1 MNGNNRICSLLDI
14 DYPIIQ
20 AGMVWC
26 SGWKLASAV
35 SNSGGLGV
43 IGSGSM
49 HPDVLKEHIIK
60 CRAATDN
67 PFAVNVPLMYPE
79 IKTQM
84 EIIAEHGVKV
94 VITSAGNPKT
104 WTPFLKENNIKV
116 IHVISNSTFAKKS
129 EEAGVDAV
137 VAEGFEAGGHN
148 GREETTTLCL
158 IPLIR
163 KTVSIP
169 VIAAGGIS
177 TGGAMLAAMALGADG
192 VQVGTR
198 FAASKESSAHPA
210 FKKMI
215 INSTDGD
222 TLLVLKKLMPVRLLK
237 NDFLEKVLALESD
250 GAADLELRDLLGQ
263 KRPKRGMFE
272 GKIDEGE
279 FEAGQVSALVDKIEP
294 ASEILKNI
302 WDDYLKGGSEITK
315 CLNHSL

>member
-1 MNGNNRICSLLDI
+1 MNENNRICNLLDI
-14 DYPIIQ
+14 AYPIIQ

-49 HPDVLKEHIIK
+49 HPEVLKEHIIK
-60 CRAATDN
+60 CRAATDS

-79 IKTQM
+79 IKTHM
-84 EIIAEHGVKV
+84 EIIAEHGAKV
-94 VITSAGNPKT
+94 VVTSAGNPKT
-104 WTPFLKENNIKV
+104 WTPFLKENGIKV

-129 EEAGVDAV
+129 EDAGVDAV
-137 VAEGFEAGGHN
+137 IAEGFEAGGHN

-158 IPLIR
+158 IPLVR

-177 TGGAMLAAMALGADG
+177 TGRAMLAAMALGADG

-215 INSTDGD
+215 INSIDGD
-222 TLLVLKKLMPVRLLK
+222 TLLVLKKLVPVRLLK

-250 GAADLELRDLLGQ
+250 GASDLELRDLLGQ

-279 FEAGQVSALVDKIEP
+279 LEAGQVSALVDKIEP
-294 ASEILKNI
+294 ASDILKNI
-302 WDDYLKGGSEITK
+302 WDDYLKAGGEITK
-315 CLNHSL
+315 SLNHTL